1 MDTLLELISV
11 STPVLITF
19 IIGLAAVL
27 CCFIHSVSDS
37 NPFND
42 LDE

>member
-1 MDTLLELISV
+1 MDTILELISV
-11 STPVLITF
+11 VTPMGITF
-19 IIGLAAVL
+19 LVCLAAVL
-27 CCFIHSVSDS
+27 CCFIHSASDS